1 MPKTSTRNAL
11 ARQWEI
17 LKLLPSE
24 DQGISVA
31 HLFEK
36 LGQLGFEVTL
46 RTLQRDLQEL
56 AQSFSIEGHGAG
68 KSYQWR
74 WKSGASTPAFTALPG
89 ADKDS
94 THEASTE
101 HFHPLSNHLPL
112 LVLAVDAAVLQTA
125 QQAVQQRKQLKVRYL
140 PAAAFAANELS
151 LCGER
156 DESFFIDL
164 LLQPL
169 GLIERD
175 GCSYL
180 LANSA
185 EDSKPVLYAL
195 ARMDRAQ
202 ISDSDMQES
211 LAFDLCAWLEKARTY
226 GSADSS
232 GPMQLK
238 ARVRP
243 ALAQA
248 LADAPLS
255 QDQQL
260 DMKSGL
266 LMATVTDSVQLHH
279 WILAQGNDI
288 EVIAPEALRKR
299 VIGVMKQALY
309 RYECDSAI
317 TG

>member
-17 LKLLPSE
+17 LKLLPQE
-24 DQGISVA
+24 EQGISVA
-31 HLFEK
+31 NLFER
-36 LGQLGFEVTL
+36 LGQQGFEVTL

-74 WKSGASTPAFTALPG
+74 WKSGSVLPEFTSLAATGDELTNKNS
-89 ADKDS
+89 AES
-94 THEASTE
+94 FHQLSS
-101 HFHPLSNHLPL
+101 HFPLQ
-112 LVLAVDAAVLQTA
+112 VLAVDSAVLQ
-125 QQAVQQRKQLKVRYL
+125 AVQMALLECKQLSVRYL

-151 LCGER
+151 QPEALATQNAIE
-156 DESFFIDL
+156 L
-164 LLQPL
+164 MLHPL
-169 GLIERD
+169 GLIQRD
-175 GCSYL
+175 DSSYV

-185 EDSKPVLYAL
+185 ENSKPALYAL
-195 ARMDRAQ
+195 ARMSSAEL
-202 ISDSDMQES
+202 SDSDIETP
-211 LAFDLCAWLEKARTY
+211 AGFDLAVWLEKARTY

-243 ALAQA
+243 ALAKV
-248 LADAPLS
+248 LGDAPLS

-260 DMKSGL
+260 DMKTGILS
-266 LMATVTDSVQLHH
+266 ATLTDSQQLHH
-279 WILAQGNDI
+279 WILAQGNEI

-309 RYECDSAI
+309 RYECDPAVA
-317 TG
+317 